1 MSAMFSFYKRR
12 IRWTFILLLILSILT
27 EAGSVAEVSGSCP
40 RHQKPYGG
48 SCFEVVALR
57 HTFPAAQAW
66 CEQRGG
72 HLACIPDE
80 GTQLFLQTQLDP
92 DEDFWFNAAPW
103 TTKASQDCPSEGE
116 RFEKLI
122 KIKSQ
127 CSKRGWRARGE
138 LL

>member
-1 MSAMFSFYKRR
+1 MSAMFSFFKRR

-27 EAGSVAEVSGSCP
+27 EVSGSCP
-40 RHQKPYGG
+40 RHQKAYGG

-72 HLACIPDE
+72 HLACTPNGE
-80 GTQLFLQTQLDP
+80 TQLFFQTHLDP
-92 DEDFWFNAAPW
+92 DEDFWLGAASW
-103 TTKASQDCPSEGE
+103 TTKAAQDSPSEGE
-116 RFEKLI
+116 RFEKFI

-138 LL
+138 LA